1 MLQLRGSPLL
11 DWEENL
17 PRVPLEVLQAN
28 ARVVAERMV
37 VHVGGRAGSLGG

>member
-17 PRVPLEVLQAN
+17 PAVPLEVHRAHASYVA
-28 ARVVAERMV
+28 ARLVER
-37 VHVGGRAGSLGG
+37 VGGTGPAWT